1 MTLKE
6 ELVLRALGICHKDGI
21 EAGLN
26 WLIDN
31 IQDYYKDEAERLERK
46 VAIRDRLLFSMRN
59 ENVTE
64 D

>member
-6 ELVLRALGICHKDGI
+6 ELVLKALGICQEHGI
-21 EAGLN
+21 EYGLN

-31 IQDYYKDEAERLERK
+31 IQDYYKDEAERLERRIA
-46 VAIRDRLLFSMRN
+46 VRDRLLFSMKDYKI
-59 ENVTE
+59 TE